1 MFIQIFVLI
10 LYKIC
15 KSFAQN
21 MDTIELTTT
30 EFRQNQKKFLDLA
43 AQGVSILICRGKEL
57 FLLNRVSIESRLD
70 DETQRKINQAREEF
84 KTGETATINSPA
96 ELKTFLESL

>member
-1 MFIQIFVLI
+1 
-10 LYKIC
+10 
-15 KSFAQN
+15 

-57 FLLNRVSIESRLD
+57 CLLNRVSIESRLD
-70 DETQRKINQAREEF
+70 DETQRKITQAREEF
-84 KTGETATINSPA
+84 NTGETATINNPA

>member
-1 MFIQIFVLI
+1 
-10 LYKIC
+10 
-15 KSFAQN
+15 

-57 FLLNRVSIESRLD
+57 FVLNRVPVESRLD
-70 DETQRKINQAREEF
+70 DETQRKITQAREEF
-84 KTGETATINSPA
+84 SSGDTATIRSQE
-96 ELKTFLESL
+96 ELDAFLK

>member
-1 MFIQIFVLI
+1 
-10 LYKIC
+10 
-15 KSFAQN
+15 

-57 FLLNRVSIESRLD
+57 FMLNRVPLESRLD
-70 DETQRKINQAREEF
+70 DETQRKIAEAREEF
-84 KTGETATINSPA
+84 NSGDTAKIGSQQ
-96 ELKTFLESL
+96 ELEAFLESL

>member
-1 MFIQIFVLI
+1 M
-10 LYKIC
+10 YKIC
-15 KSFAQN
+15 NHFVRN

-57 FLLNRVSIESRLD
+57 FVLNRIPVSSRLD
-70 DETQRKINQAREEF
+70 NETQKKITQAREEF
-84 KTGETATINSPA
+84 NTGGTATINGPA
-96 ELKTFLESL
+96 ELQTFLESL

>member
-1 MFIQIFVLI
+1 
-10 LYKIC
+10 
-15 KSFAQN
+15 

-57 FLLNRVSIESRLD
+57 FMLNRVSIESRLD
-70 DETQRKINQAREEF
+70 DETQRKIAQAREEF
-84 KTGETATINSPA
+84 STGDTATIRSQQ
-96 ELKTFLESL
+96 ELEAFLESL

>member
-1 MFIQIFVLI
+1 
-10 LYKIC
+10 
-15 KSFAQN
+15 

-70 DETQRKINQAREEF
+70 EETQRKINQAREEF
-84 KTGETATINSPA
+84 NTGETASIKGPA
-96 ELKTFLESL
+96 ELKSFLESL

>member
-1 MFIQIFVLI
+1 
-10 LYKIC
+10 
-15 KSFAQN
+15 

-57 FLLNRVSIESRLD
+57 FVLNRVPVESRLD
-70 DETQRKINQAREEF
+70 DETQRKIAQAREEF
-84 KTGETATINSPA
+84 SAGNTATINGSE
-96 ELKTFLESL
+96 ELDRFLESL

>member
-1 MFIQIFVLI
+1 
-10 LYKIC
+10 
-15 KSFAQN
+15 

-57 FLLNRVSIESRLD
+57 FMLSRVSQENRLD
-70 DETQRKINQAREEF
+70 EDTLRHIEQAREEF
-84 KTGETATINSPA
+84 RKGETVSINGST
-96 ELKTFLESL
+96 ELNAFLESL

>member
-1 MFIQIFVLI
+1 
-10 LYKIC
+10 
-15 KSFAQN
+15 

-57 FLLNRVSIESRLD
+57 FLLNRVSMESRLD

-84 KTGETATINSPA
+84 NTGETATINNPA

>member
-1 MFIQIFVLI
+1 
-10 LYKIC
+10 
-15 KSFAQN
+15 

-84 KTGETATINSPA
+84 NTGETATINNPA

>member
-1 MFIQIFVLI
+1 
-10 LYKIC
+10 
-15 KSFAQN
+15 

-57 FLLNRVSIESRLD
+57 FMLNRVPVESRLD
-70 DETQRKINQAREEF
+70 DETQRKIVQAREEF
-84 KTGETATINSPA
+84 STGNTATINGPA
-96 ELKTFLESL
+96 ELDKFLESL